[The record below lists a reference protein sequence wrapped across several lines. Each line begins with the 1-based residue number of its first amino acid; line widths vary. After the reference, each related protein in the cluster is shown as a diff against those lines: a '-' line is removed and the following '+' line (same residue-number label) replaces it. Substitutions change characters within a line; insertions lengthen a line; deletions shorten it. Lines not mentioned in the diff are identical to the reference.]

1 MELKQA
7 LRMGSQPTNADD
19 RMAVCENVLMRELIA
34 MLVIPGY
41 ALAKHVTHAHH
52 EKFVD
57 RIRSMT
63 EWELVSTVGT
73 SLCEFVSV
81 DASDGWGM
89 SEGVWDA
96 CHGDCDLA
104 DAAASQVWD
113 ALLRI
118 RETEG
123 YYVIG

>member
-19 RMAVCENVLMRELIA
+19 RMALCENILMRELIA
-34 MLVIPGY
+34 MLVIPGH
-41 ALAKHVTHAHH
+41 ALAKDVTHAHH

-81 DASDGWGM
+81 DASDVWGM
-89 SEGVWDA
+89 SKEVWEA
-96 CHGDCDLA
+96 CHGDYDMA

-113 ALLRI
+113 ALVRMRI
-118 RETEG
+118 G
-123 YYVIG
+123 